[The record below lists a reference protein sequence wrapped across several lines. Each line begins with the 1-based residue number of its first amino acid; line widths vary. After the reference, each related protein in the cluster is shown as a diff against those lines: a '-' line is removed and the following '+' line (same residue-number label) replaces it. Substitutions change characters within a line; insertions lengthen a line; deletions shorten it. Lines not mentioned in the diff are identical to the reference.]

1 MEDSLLICAEKV
13 HDDKRCSPVFEYDT
27 ANGAGNGK
35 PGSGW
40 CGCGAAGGDEC
51 AGADNP
57 TATNAIYRVVMIPSK
72 FGAAFLITAAVV
84 TVVYGGVG
92 FALGQRQG
100 RSVADGGPLAI
111 HPHYPS
117 AQTTRLHVRPQKCM
131 PLTGRR
137 CGQALVRGRGAGG
150 RWRRLHA
157 SSRGGECGRRF
168 RGTRGACF
176 RPS

>member
-1 MEDSLLICAEKV
+1 MCAEKV

-72 FGAAFLITAAVV
+72 FGAAFLITAAAVA
-84 TVVYGGVG
+84 VVYGGGG

-100 RSVADGGPLAI
+100 RTAADGGGPLAI
-111 HPHYPS
+111 HPHYAS
-117 AQTTRLHVRPQKCM
+117 AQTSLHVWPRKRL
-131 PLTGRR
+131 PLTIRR
-137 CGQALVRGRGAGG
+137 CGQALVRGGGPGG

-168 RGTRGACF
+168 RGPRAAGF